1 MAGMSAVRTELFS
14 DCIGVFQG
22 GGCRAA
28 AYAGAFAAASERGVH
43 FSKLAGASAGSL
55 AAVLIAAGAT
65 PEWLNENLGKLEVK
79 ELLRRA
85 GAASAVTPLPRKGSR
100 WADLF
105 AHGGF
110 FSSRGIEAWVED
122 RLRELLPQA
131 SRPVLFKDLPVE
143 AAVLAAD
150 LITGRPKV
158 WSTTSTPTDAVAR
171 AVRASCSIPVFFQPV
186 DTWVDGGLISNL
198 PAHLA
203 ATDDYDRRPVLAFT
217 LEDEALRQAPRGLRQ
232 LLGAVMTTVVQ
243 GGQSIQTDLQPH
255 VGIVTIETG
264 TIKAT
269 DFDRIKPK
277 DVEMLRGRGYAATK
291 AFLDREV
298 VNSHPAAPAFRTTH
312 IAATLDALAQEFLLA
327 GTSIEIATPTADWV
341 FDLYPA
347 LLIAR
352 MKGVSIGVHLPAP
365 TQAQSDNECYQRA
378 LLGAMG
384 CAVEET
390 ADGPGFQAFLF
401 DATQD
406 RRSAVVYSS
415 GGSVHAS
422 ILRGRAGDEAVLE
435 MIRDRMTAVLGEGMA
450 RTASRLRPTV
460 RAASEASVVDVLARV
475 DQYKRADLSVEPVA
489 LDQIDSWAK
498 YALSNKQRQQREL
511 AYVLREHDL
520 RPFEAFDAVYTSGQS
535 SLALPPVVEA
545 SHDGRFTVVNG
556 LSRLLHMLREGNET
570 AVCAVARNVSA
581 PPPAAGVT
589 KLSAVP
595 VMVGSRKEPNHRY
608 NNFQPGNSRAVERE
622 AHTMALLGSPVR
634 PIEEG

>member
-1 MAGMSAVRTELFS
+1 MASVSAVRTELFS

-28 AYAGAFAAASERGVH
+28 AYAGAFAAATERGVH
-43 FSKLAGASAGSL
+43 FSKVAGASAGSI

-65 PEWLNENLGKLEVK
+65 PEWLDENLGKLEFK
-79 ELLRRA
+79 DLLRRA
-85 GAASAVTPLPRKGSR
+85 GAASAMTPLPRKGSK
-100 WADLF
+100 WADLL

-110 FSSRGIEAWVED
+110 FSSRGIEAWVEA
-122 RLRELLPQA
+122 RLRELLPK
-131 SRPVLFKDLPVE
+131 SSHPVLFKDLPVE

-158 WSTTSTPTDAVAR
+158 WSSTATPTDPVAR
-171 AVRASCSIPVFFQPV
+171 AVRASCSIPIFFQPV

-198 PAHLA
+198 SAHLA
-203 ATDDYDRRPVLAFT
+203 TTDDYDRRPVLAFT
-217 LEDEALRQAPRGLRQ
+217 LEDEALRKAPRGLRQ

-243 GGQSIQTDLQPH
+243 GGQSVQTDLQPH

-277 DVEMLRGRGYAATK
+277 DIAMLRGRGYAATK
-291 AFLDREV
+291 TFLDREL
-298 VNSHPAAPAFRTTH
+298 VNAHPTAPALRTTH
-312 IAATLDALAQEFLLA
+312 IAATLDSLAQEFLLA
-327 GTSIEIATPTADWV
+327 GKTVEIATPTADWV

-347 LLIAR
+347 LLLAR
-352 MKGVSIGVHLPAP
+352 MKGVSVGVHLPSP
-365 TQAQSDNECYQRA
+365 TQAQSDNEAYQRE
-378 LLGAMG
+378 LLRAMG
-384 CAVEET
+384 CVVKET
-390 ADGPGFQAFLF
+390 ADGPAFQAFLF
-401 DATQD
+401 DGDQD

-435 MIRDRMTAVLGEGMA
+435 MIRERMAGVLGEAMA
-450 RTASRLRPTV
+450 STAPHVRPTV
-460 RAASEASVVDVLARV
+460 RAASHSSVLEVLSKV
-475 DQYKRADLSVEPVA
+475 DQYKRAELSVEAVP

-520 RPFEAFDAVYTSGQS
+520 RPFEAFDAVYPSGQS
-535 SLALPPVVEA
+535 SLALPPVLEA

-556 LSRLLHMLREGNET
+556 LSRLLILLREGSGT
-570 AVCAVARNVSA
+570 ADCAVARNVSA

-589 KLSAVP
+589 RLSAVP

-622 AHTMALLGSPVR
+622 AHTMELLGSP
-634 PIEEG
+634 